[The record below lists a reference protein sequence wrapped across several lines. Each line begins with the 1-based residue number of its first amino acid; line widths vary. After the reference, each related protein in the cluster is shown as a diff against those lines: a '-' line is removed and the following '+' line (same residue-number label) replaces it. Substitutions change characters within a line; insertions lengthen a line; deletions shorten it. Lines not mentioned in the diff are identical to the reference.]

1 MLNVKFRDVGNTE
14 FYNKLYSVDVS
25 ILPKD
30 SDILAVPSPLD
41 VEEIAALFPV
51 DPSTGQLVDLLSQI
65 LQTESP
71 LLRDSL
77 MSKLETLPPSSSAL
91 QGVDDETKLQLLK
104 PRSIQSL
111 SEMAEFS
118 GFVSFAIEQLNVV
131 PNDVV
136 TESEPEPDSE
146 STSDPV

>member
-1 MLNVKFRDVGNTE
+1 MFNRAKR
-14 FYNKLYSVDVS
+14 YNKLYSVDVS

-65 LQTESP
+65 LQTENP
-71 LLRDSL
+71 LFRDSL
-77 MSKLETLPPSSSAL
+77 ISKLETLPSSSAAL

-118 GFVSFAIEQLNVV
+118 EFVSSAIEQLNVD
-131 PNDVV
+131 PNHVD
-136 TESEPEPDSE
+136 TQPESEPEPEPEPISGAK
-146 STSDPV
+146 

>member
-1 MLNVKFRDVGNTE
+1 MFNRAE
-14 FYNKLYSVDVS
+14 RYNKLYSVDVS

-41 VEEIAALFPV
+41 VEEIVTLFPV

-65 LQTESP
+65 LQTENP

-77 MSKLETLPPSSSAL
+77 MSKLETLPSSSAAL

-118 GFVSFAIEQLNVV
+118 EFVSSAIEQLNVD
-131 PNDVV
+131 PNHVD
-136 TESEPEPDSE
+136 TQSEPEPE
-146 STSDPV
+146 PEPTSDPEL